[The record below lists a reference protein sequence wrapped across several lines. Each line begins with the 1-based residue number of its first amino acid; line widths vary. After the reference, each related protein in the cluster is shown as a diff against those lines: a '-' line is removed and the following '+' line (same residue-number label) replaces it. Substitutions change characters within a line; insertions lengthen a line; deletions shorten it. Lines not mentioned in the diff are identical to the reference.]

1 MGKLDLSIAIP
12 FFNEEKNV
20 RDVVNSIVKNVKRLG
35 INYEII
41 LVNNGSTDAT
51 TEIID
56 SLIKKNKNLRKVSL
70 AKNQGYGGGIL
81 SGLKIARGSIIGFI
95 DGDGQFGNEN
105 VVEAYRKMINEN
117 LDLCKGFRIRRED
130 SIARNIMS
138 IFYNLIVRLLFFA
151 NIHDINAKPKLMKK
165 ECYKNLKLKSKDW
178 FIDTEIMLT
187 AKKKGYKYGEIPL
200 EYKKR
205 KGGKSSLG
213 ISAVLQ
219 FLKNLLRFRL
229 GAYD

>member
-1 MGKLDLSIAIP
+1 MDRHDLSIVIP

-20 RDVVNSIVKNVKRLG
+20 KNVVDSLVRNIEILG
-35 INYEII
+35 INYEIV
-41 LVNNGSTDAT
+41 LVDNGSKDDTLN
-51 TEIID
+51 IINK
-56 SLIKKNKNLRKVSL
+56 LIKENKNLKKVRL
-70 AKNQGYGGGIL
+70 VGNEGYGHGIL
-81 SGLKIARGSIIGFI
+81 SGLKTAKGKYVGFI

-105 VVEAYRKMINEN
+105 VVEAYRKIINEN
-117 LDLCKGFRIRRED
+117 LDLCKGFRTR

-138 IFYNLIVRLLFFA
+138 IFYNLIVRLLFFTH
-151 NIHDINAKPKLMKK
+151 IRDINAKPKIMKMV
-165 ECYKNLKLKSKDW
+165 CYKNLHLKSKDW
-178 FIDTEIMLT
+178 FIDTEIMLK